1 MKLRRTIWCLSI
13 LLAAGLY
20 LFENNAGTLAV
31 LLVVVLLP
39 ILGLFPLFGNKVTVQ
54 MQMDTAPEK
63 GQTAKG
69 VLTLVNG
76 GIAPL
81 PWLSMTLHCRNLR
94 TGEAAEQF
102 VEVSLLPKQRK
113 SLPFTMDRPHC
124 GKIELTLQK
133 VSTCDLFGLF
143 AKKLSVSAGGSLTV
157 LPTLFAPDI
166 SLESVGSAMP
176 DSDTY
181 SQVKPGNDPSETF
194 SIREYIPGDAIRKIH
209 WKLSEKTD
217 RTMVREFG
225 LPVVNEVALLLETV
239 EADDKQLD
247 DAITEVFASV
257 SYALAEAGVSHHV
270 FWRDSQSNELMKLE
284 VNSGEDFAAML
295 ESLLEL
301 PTKKDGSVAY
311 QFTQN
316 YDHCPYSHVIIVG
329 SRIPHGVRDLYNGN
343 RVSILLPQQ
352 NDTPEGL
359 QPDGTYVLSFTADG
373 YATELCRLEV

>member
-1 MKLRRTIWCLSI
+1 MKLRRIVWLLSI
-13 LLAAGLY
+13 LLVAGLY
-20 LFENNAGTLAV
+20 LFENNAGTLSV
-31 LLVVVLLP
+31 LLAVVMLSILVVLS
-39 ILGLFPLFGNKVTVQ
+39 LFGKKVTVQ

-76 GIAPL
+76 GVTPL
-81 PWLSMTLHCRNLR
+81 PRLSMTLHCRNLR
-94 TGEAAEQF
+94 TGEVTDQLL
-102 VEVSLLPKQRK
+102 EVSLLPKQRK
-113 SLPFTMDRPHC
+113 SLPFTLDRTHC
-124 GKIELTLQK
+124 GKIELTLQS
-133 VSTCDLFGLF
+133 VSTGDLFGLF
-143 AKKLSVSAGGSLTV
+143 SKKLSVSAGGSLTV

-166 SLESVGSAMP
+166 SLESVGSALP

-194 SIREYIPGDAIRKIH
+194 SIREYVPGDAIRKIH

-257 SYALAEAGVSHHV
+257 SSALLDAGVAHHV
-270 FWRDSQSNELMKLE
+270 VWRDSRSNELMKLE

-295 ESLLEL
+295 ELLLEL

-316 YDHCPYSHVIIVG
+316 
-329 SRIPHGVRDLYNGN
+329 
-343 RVSILLPQQ
+343 
-352 NDTPEGL
+352 
-359 QPDGTYVLSFTADG
+359 
-373 YATELCRLEV
+373 